1 MAAVLLH
8 WRNTALAAVLEERQ
22 IRYLL
27 NNYHRQR
34 TRSQSALA
42 ARSEATART
51 ACSAA
56 LVAHLRSALYVLPPV
71 VLEASRL
78 LSGLAALAATAVLAA
93 AAVLMAQILP
103 VQAVLMEE
111 KVAQVAVQMQE
122 RPELD
127 KGQQRMTLEVQ
138 A

>member
-1 MAAVLLH
+1 M
-8 WRNTALAAVLEERQ
+8 
-22 IRYLL
+22 
-27 NNYHRQR
+27 
-34 TRSQSALA
+34 
-42 ARSEATART
+42 
-51 ACSAA
+51 
-56 LVAHLRSALYVLPPV
+56 AHLRSALYVLLQV

-78 LSGLAALAATAVLAA
+78 LSGLAALAATAVLEA

-103 VQAVLMEE
+103 VQAVLMAE
-111 KVAQVAVQMQE
+111 KVAQGAVQMQE

>member
-1 MAAVLLH
+1 MMACSEA
-8 WRNTALAAVLEERQ
+8 LEEH
-22 IRYLL
+22 LL
-27 NNYHRQR
+27 
-34 TRSQSALA
+34 
-42 ARSEATART
+42 
-51 ACSAA
+51 
-56 LVAHLRSALYVLPPV
+56 SALYVLLPV

-78 LSGLAALAATAVLAA
+78 LSGLAVLVVTAVLEA
-93 AAVLMAQILP
+93 AAVHMAQIRL
-103 VQAVLMEE
+103 VQAVLMAE